1 MFRIDMF
8 SRHAPE
14 SVRLRPDKYLPP
26 KTALHADSGGGRV
39 LEPEKRRLEREY
51 CLTEQFVEHLGQ
63 PVRSLD
69 ELVIQQTDRFVAEGQ
84 AQLVAGCGPV
94 VDDRTLAPALGE
106 PVVGRTGSQCFPL
119 PP

>member
-1 MFRIDMF
+1 MSNKFT
-8 SRHAPE
+8 
-14 SVRLRPDKYLPP
+14 V
-26 KTALHADSGGGRV
+26 TAGNKDTA
-39 LEPEKRRLEREY
+39 
-51 CLTEQFVEHLGQ
+51 EQFVEHLSQ

-94 VDDRTLAPALGE
+94 VDDRTFAPALGE